1 MKRNFN
7 DVLKERGLHVVDG
20 EYNGTKQKMHLAD
33 DDGYEYSLSFD
44 VMADKRTKEP
54 ARFAKT
60 NPYTLKNLRNFI
72 RFNDLQCELLATD
85 NPNGQKEKLP
95 FRCACGAIYYMHYNH
110 LLTTMKDT
118 CNDCGYKRDSKF
130 TKNYINELLEPMGYK
145 LVDGAESG
153 YRSICIEDA
162 DGYRYKT
169 TVPNLIYGHTTP
181 IKFHKNNPY
190 TVANMKRYLTDNGIL
205 AKLLIDDDATV
216 EVRVDYL
223 PFECCD
229 CHETYMAQW
238 CQVVSNN
245 RIRCERCEGKQSTL
259 AYMVEQYL
267 ISAGVEYIKEYRF
280 DDCRNKRALPFDFY
294 LPTINAVIEVNGQQH
309 YYQSPIFAQPL
320 EERQRLDKIKRDYC
334 ISNGI
339 KYLELPAWWIFNGRE
354 MDRYKKEVDNI
365 IKQD

>member
-1 MKRNFN
+1 MKRDFN
-7 DVLKERGLHVVDG
+7 EVLKERGLHVVDG
-20 EYNGTKQKMHLAD
+20 EYNNTKQKMHLAD
-33 DDGYEYSLSFD
+33 DEGYEYSLSFD
-44 VMADKRTKEP
+44 MIADKRTKAP

-60 NPYTLKNLRNFI
+60 NIYTLKNLRNFI
-72 RFNDLQCELLATD
+72 KLNDLQCELLATE

-95 FRCACGAIYYMHYNH
+95 FRCVCGAIYYMHYNH

-130 TKNYINELLEPMGYK
+130 TNGYINELLEPMGYK
-145 LVDGAESG
+145 LVDGTESG
-153 YRSICIEDA
+153 YRSICIEDV

-169 TVPNLIYGHTTP
+169 TVPNLIYSHTTP

-190 TVANMKRYLTDNGIL
+190 TVVNMKRYLTDNGIPV
-205 AKLLIDDDATV
+205 KLLIDDDATI
-216 EVRVDYL
+216 EVGVDYL

-229 CHETYMAQW
+229 CHEIYMAQW
-238 CQVVSNN
+238 YQVVSNN

-259 AYMVEQYL
+259 AYMVEQCL
-267 ISAGVEYIKEYRF
+267 ISAGVEYVKEYRF
-280 DDCRNKRALPFDFY
+280 NDCRNKRALPFDFY

-320 EERQRLDKIKRDYC
+320 EERQRLDKIKKDYC
-334 ISNGI
+334 ISHGI

-354 MDRYKKEVDNI
+354 MDRYKKEINNI